1 MNIIKNN
8 NLNFIDLF
16 AGCGGLS
23 EGFYKQG
30 YNALAHVEI
39 NPTACKTLKTRMR
52 HYGYENADEAVLELD
67 ITREDVIDCIEK
79 AVNGQMVDIIIGGPP
94 CQAYSSLGRAK
105 DDNAMQDDPRNYL
118 FESYVKVLNHFMPKF
133 FVFENVTGMLT
144 AKING
149 EHIVNKIIASLG
161 ENYKVK
167 FDPKMNVLNSANYG
181 VPQIRKRVII
191 IGVRKDIDIEPE
203 EVYAS
208 IKKTHYD
215 PEMPEDERQGLKK
228 FVTVRDAIE
237 ELPPLRPGQ
246 GKPSVPFKYSYKN
259 EFLKRIGSDKLD
271 CLMDHVARNHND
283 MDIERYTVMAKE
295 HWTFQEMLEKRED
308 LRHEK
313 ARVFG
318 NSYTVQWWDL
328 PSKTIIAH
336 LYKDGNQFIHPDY
349 KQGRTFT
356 VREAARIQSFPDDF
370 VFEGPRTEQFKQIGN
385 AVPPLLAEA
394 IAKGMKEQ
402 LKRIDKEAD

>member
-1 MNIIKNN
+1 MSGTKIY
-8 NLNFIDLF
+8 NFIDLF

-39 NPTACKTLKTRMR
+39 NPTACKTLRTRMKY
-52 HYGYENADEAVLELD
+52 YGYDNADEAVLELD
-67 ITREDVIDCIEK
+67 ITREDVIDHIDT
-79 AVNGQMVDIIIGGPP
+79 AVKGQKVDVIIGGPP

-118 FESYVKVLNHFMPKF
+118 FESYVKVLNYYLPKF
-133 FVFENVTGMLT
+133 FVFENVTGLLT

-149 EHIVNKIIASLG
+149 EHIVNKIVAALG

-167 FDPKMNVLNSANYG
+167 FDPDMNVLNSANYG

-191 IGVRKDIDIEPE
+191 IGVRKDIDLEPE
-203 EVYAS
+203 KMYAA
-208 IKKTHYD
+208 IAKTHYD
-215 PEMPEDERQGLKK
+215 PEMAEKEKEGLKK
-228 FVTVRDAIE
+228 YVTVKDAIG
-237 ELPPLRPGQ
+237 ELPFLRPGQ
-246 GKPSVPFKYSYKN
+246 GESSVAFKYSLSN
-259 EFLKRIGSDKLD
+259 EFLKRIGSSELKVLH
-271 CLMDHVARNHND
+271 DHVARNHND
-283 MDIERYTVMAKE
+283 KDIERYTVMAKN

-394 IAKGMKEQ
+394 IAKGMK
-402 LKRIDKEAD
+402 DKLDSIEG